1 MISTNECNM
10 LEEEGQMNQHV
21 MAKLDIGH
29 RLLFG
34 KEHVEKPLGVVVVGG
49 AYVTKSSCQV

>member
-1 MISTNECNM
+1 M
-10 LEEEGQMNQHV
+10 LEEEGEMNQHV